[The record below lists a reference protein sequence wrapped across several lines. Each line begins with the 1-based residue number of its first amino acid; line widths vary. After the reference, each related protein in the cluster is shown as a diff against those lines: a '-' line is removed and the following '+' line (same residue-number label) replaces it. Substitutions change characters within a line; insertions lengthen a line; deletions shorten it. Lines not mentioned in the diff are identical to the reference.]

1 MFQKNIK
8 KANRWLHKTFSQK
21 NVNRVAGF
29 AHKKLDELKTNY
41 NKLKQGLEES
51 ETGKKLV
58 DFVEQNPL
66 AKLTSTLFA
75 GASDLATGIEKGT
88 EKDEPP
94 QLTDEQSMFVGAT

>member
-1 MFQKNIK
+1 MFQKNIR

-21 NVNRVAGF
+21 NVNRVAGY

-51 ETGKKLV
+51 ETG
-58 DFVEQNPL
+58 
-66 AKLTSTLFA
+66 
-75 GASDLATGIEKGT
+75 ASDLAAGVEAGT
-88 EKDEPP
+88 EKDPP

>member
-1 MFQKNIK
+1 MFQKNIR

-21 NVNRVAGF
+21 NVNRVAGY

-41 NKLKQGLEES
+41 NRLKQGLEES
-51 ETGKKLV
+51 ET
-58 DFVEQNPL
+58 
-66 AKLTSTLFA
+66 

-88 EKDEPP
+88 EKDKPP

>member
-8 KANRWLHKTFSQK
+8 KANRWLHKTFSQR
-21 NVNRVAGF
+21 NVNRVAGY
-29 AHKKLDELKTNY
+29 AHKKLDELKANY
-41 NKLKQGLEES
+41 NKLKEGLEES

-75 GASDLATGIEKGT
+75 GASDLTKGVEIGT
-88 EKDEPP
+88 AKDEQPA
-94 QLTDEQSMFVGAT
+94 LTDEQAMFTGAT